1 MPLKERE
8 GWSLIIE
15 LKVSDDLNA
24 QLALMPARAT
34 VLAAL
39 RKERLEEA
47 RLDDVLAVLKKD
59 RLEEARLESD
69 KGWCFCF
76 RS

>member
-1 MPLKERE
+1 MFLRGRGEWP
-8 GWSLIIE
+8 LIIAF
-15 LKVSDDLNA
+15 KVSNDWNA

-34 VLAAL
+34 VLAVL

-59 RLEEARLESD
+59 RLEEARLESN
-69 KGWCFCF
+69 KSWCFCF
-76 RS
+76 R